1 MPNLQEYNKNFPLV
15 SVQELIKNKYTFYI
29 PSFQR
34 GYRWG
39 ELEVWDLL
47 CDLAEFVADRNK
59 TQYLLQPLVV
69 RTTDVENCAN
79 TEYDVLDGQQ
89 RLTTLFVF
97 LQWFKTR
104 YNKTDS
110 FFSIEYAYQKKIQF
124 NAQEGADKGG
134 NPAAGLDWT
143 QSPNHF
149 FICRAYECFD
159 WPKGK
164 RAKTPQQQQVK
175 KILRDPTKLNDIYN
189 ILLGKNNTKSVK
201 FIWYDCTKDLRRG
214 KDHDLEAIRFFNKFN
229 DGKIPLTSSDLIKA
243 LFVLNAKREDRE
255 GTAPSTDLV
264 QTRTN
269 LIISQWDS
277 LEKYFQNATF
287 VTFAFKPHEVKDH
300 YKEEPSIPLD
310 TNSLDEL
317 FNFVTHSSVSRQN
330 PLPAYRYFQN
340 KNEMLN
346 ADQFS
351 ELWQQEVLTGFDDLL
366 KWYEDIACYN
376 CIGWLVYFN
385 KSIKIIREKLADKE
399 HNNIHQKL
407 VNLIGEELL
416 QGKDYAGN
424 DLRGND
430 LTKKKTWEILLDSAD
445 YEENPVLLR
454 KLLLLFNI
462 ALYTAEGQKF
472 PFSAYYKDKWD
483 LEHIA
488 SQHDKDIPEKYRS
501 DWKNWVY
508 QALKFENPVTA
519 KVQDLLE
526 AIEKPTKKYPNFK
539 ALYEGVDAYYAEKY
553 GFGKEEDKHDISNLV
568 LLDEHTNRSYQ
579 NAPFPAKLYRIVEK
593 DHKGELILLG
603 TKNAFLHYYSFLPK
617 KPLSEHYEFKDKM
630 DIKSLPNNLLCW
642 ELKDRE
648 KYRDAIE
655 VTLKDLFDGGYK
667 KWTK

>member
-47 CDLAEFVADRNK
+47 CDLAEFVTDENK

-69 RTTDVENCAN
+69 RKTDVENCAN
-79 TEYDVLDGQQ
+79 KEYDVLDGQQ
-89 RLTTLFVF
+89 RLTTLLVF

-104 YNKTDS
+104 YNKMDS

-124 NAQEGADKGG
+124 YAREGADEGL
-134 NPAAGLDWT
+134 NLAAELDWT

-149 FICRAYECFD
+149 FIRRAYECFE

-164 RAKTPQQQQVK
+164 HGRTSQQKQVK
-175 KILRDPTKLNDIYN
+175 KILRDSTKLNDIYN
-189 ILLGKNNTKSVK
+189 ILLGKNNNKSVK
-201 FIWYDCTKDLRRG
+201 FIWYDCTKDIRRG
-214 KDHDLEAIRFFNKFN
+214 TDHDLEAIRFFNKFN
-229 DGKIPLTSSDLIKA
+229 NGKIPLTSSDLIKA
-243 LFVLNAKREDRE
+243 LFVLNAKRENRD
-255 GTAPSTDLV
+255 GKAPSPDLV

-269 LIISQWDS
+269 LILSQWDS
-277 LEKYFQNATF
+277 LEKYFQNADF
-287 VTFAFKPHEVKDH
+287 VTFAFKPHEIKDH
-300 YKEEPSIPLD
+300 DKEEPSIPLD

-340 KNEMLN
+340 KNEELN
-346 ADQFS
+346 AEQFS
-351 ELWQQEVLTGFDDLL
+351 GLWQQEVLTGFDDLL

-385 KSIKIIREKLADKE
+385 KSIKIIREKLEDKE

-462 ALYTAEGQKF
+462 ALYTAAGQKF

-501 DWKNWVY
+501 DWKNWVC
-508 QALKFENPVTA
+508 QSLKFENPVTA

-526 AIEKPTKKYPNFK
+526 AIKEPTEKYPNFK

-553 GFGKEEDKHDISNLV
+553 GLGKDEDKHDISNLV

-617 KPLSEHYEFKDKM
+617 KPLSEHM

-667 KWTK
+667 KWAK